1 MELDSDLEQCLK
13 DWTDLSNEY
22 ADLEELHVKY
32 KSKLEETLSLQ
43 KKCQSSINHQK
54 YRLKAIQKLSSHVN
68 VETDDPIS
76 NEELQDLNKDI
87 LKRYEQLNQMEQ
99 HLPKESGKYL
109 KLILGNV
116 NVSILDQKTRYDYKD
131 QYEQF
136 KLILNIIGFFLSVL
150 CIYFQHRI
158 LDVVFIFL
166 ILWYYC
172 TLTIR
177 ESILRVNGSR
187 IRGWWRA
194 HHFIS
199 TVTGGVLLVWPDG
212 ECYQSFRHQFMLF
225 NMYLGFLQYLQFT
238 YQKGCLYRLR
248 SLGERNDMDI
258 TIDGF
263 HSWMWKGL
271 SFLLP
276 FLYIGYLWQLY
287 NAYTLYYLIYEP
299 CSSWQIPVLSLIF
312 FTLGVGNIITTS
324 WTIPSKIRERN
335 LGMLKMRFTR
345 LDKYFWS
352 HGKRKETVYKS
363 KRIAESVER
372 IKRRSSSRMNSE
384 CISEE
389 NDSETKK
396 ES

>member
-1 MELDSDLEQCLK
+1 MNTRVKAIKKQMS
-13 DWTDLSNEY
+13 
-22 ADLEELHVKY
+22 HVKAET
-32 KSKLEETLSLQ
+32 EEE
-43 KKCQSSINHQK
+43 K
-54 YRLKAIQKLSSHVN
+54 
-68 VETDDPIS
+68 DDVK
-76 NEELQDLNKDI
+76 ELGQDL
-87 LKRYEQLNQMEQ
+87 LRRHEQLAQMEQ
-99 HLPKESGKYL
+99 LLPAESGTYL
-109 KLILGNV
+109 KIILGNV
-116 NVSILDQKTRYDYKD
+116 NVSILDKKARYDYKD

-136 KLILNIIGFFLSVL
+136 KLIVNLIGFVLSCTNLYIQYRVL
-150 CIYFQHRI
+150 DLLFM
-158 LDVVFIFL
+158 FL
-166 ILWYYC
+166 IVWYYC

-187 IRGWWRA
+187 IKGWWRA
-194 HHFIS
+194 HHFI
-199 TVTGGVLLVWPDG
+199 TTIVGGVLLVWPDG
-212 ECYQSFRHQFMLF
+212 NCYQTFRPQLMWF
-225 NMYLGFLQYLQFT
+225 NVYLAFLQYLQFT
-238 YQKGCLYRLR
+238 YQRGVLYRLR

-276 FLYIGYLWQLY
+276 FLFGGYIWELH
-287 NAYTLYYLIYEP
+287 NAYTLFYLSYELD
-299 CSSWQIPVLSLIF
+299 STWQVPVLSLIF
-312 FTLGVGNIITTS
+312 FTLGVGNIVTTS

-396 ES
+396 EG

>member
-1 MELDSDLEQCLK
+1 
-13 DWTDLSNEY
+13 
-22 ADLEELHVKY
+22 
-32 KSKLEETLSLQ
+32 
-43 KKCQSSINHQK
+43 
-54 YRLKAIQKLSSHVN
+54 
-68 VETDDPIS
+68 
-76 NEELQDLNKDI
+76 
-87 LKRYEQLNQMEQ
+87 MEQ

-136 KLILNIIGFFLSVL
+136 KLILNIIGF
-150 CIYFQHRI
+150 I
-158 LDVVFIFL
+158 LACSNVYVANRVMDLIFIFL

-238 YQKGCLYRLR
+238 HQRGCLYRLR

-276 FLYIGYLWQLY
+276 FLFTGYIWQLY
-287 NAYTLYYLIYEP
+287 NAYTLFYLSYETGKT
-299 CSSWQIPVLSLIF
+299 WHAPVLCFLFSL
-312 FTLGVGNIITTS
+312 LGLGNIITTS
-324 WTIPSKIRERN
+324 WTVPSKIRAKN
-335 LGMLKMRFTR
+335 MGLLKMRFTR
-345 LDKYFWS
+345 LDKYFWN
-352 HGKRKETVYKS
+352 HQNRTQNLPKS
-363 KRIAESVER
+363 KRVAEGLER
-372 IKRRSSSRMNSE
+372 IIRRSNSRQVSE
-384 CISEE
+384 CSIPEE
-389 NDSETKK
+389 TTAEVKK
-396 ES
+396 